1 MRSDMTTAA
10 GNTRAQD
17 DSARSRQPVKHART
31 AGVWRIVRGVLAA
44 ALSLTAAPLIAF
56 TISAPQAMA
65 LGNNLALTPQMGFND
80 WNAYGCNVSESLI
93 KSTAL
98 AMHNNGMQAAGY
110 QYVNIDDCW
119 LTHSRDSSGH
129 LVPDPA
135 KFPDGISGTA
145 TYVHSLGLKL
155 GIYEDAGTM
164 TCAGFPGSL
173 GHEQTDANSFASW
186 GVDYLK
192 YDNCYADGVNQ
203 TSGGGPSAQ
212 SRYTTMRDA
221 LAATG
226 RPILFSLCD
235 WGMQNPWTWGPSVG
249 NSWRTTG
256 DINAS
261 FGSMLSIFHSN
272 VGLASYAGPGA
283 WNDPD
288 MLEIGNGMSAT
299 EDRSEFSLWSEMA
312 APLISGTNVASASA
326 TTLGILTN
334 SRVIAVDQDSLG
346 KQGTEVSSSGG
357 LDVLAKPL
365 ANGDV
370 SVALFNENSGTATI
384 STTAGAIGK
393 SGASS
398 YTLTDLWS
406 GATSTTTNTISASV
420 PGHGTVM
427 FRVASGSAGNT
438 VTVTN
443 PGSQSGTVGTPVT
456 GLQIHAS
463 DSVAGQSLS
472 YAAAGL
478 PAGLS
483 ISSSG
488 LITGT
493 PGAAGTSTATVTA
506 TDATG
511 ASGSASFAWTVTG
524 TSGGGT
530 CQVSY
535 VKNEWTGGLTAN
547 LTITNSGTTTVDGWQ
562 LTFTFPGDQKV
573 TNAWNAT
580 VSQTGAAVTATNLGY
595 DATIAPGGNV
605 QFGFQGTW
613 ASNDTSPTSFALNGT
628 ACG

>member
-1 MRSDMTTAA
+1 MFSHHRSTM
-10 GNTRAQD
+10 
-17 DSARSRQPVKHART
+17 ARRL
-31 AGVWRIVRGVLAA
+31 WRGVLAA
-44 ALSLTAAPLIAF
+44 ALTLTAGPLMVF
-56 TISAPQAMA
+56 SVSAPQAQA

-98 AMHNNGMQAAGY
+98 AMHTDGMQAAGY
-110 QYVNIDDCW
+110 SYVNIDDCW
-119 LTHSRDSSGH
+119 LTHNRDSSGH

-145 TYVHSLGLKL
+145 AYVHSLGLKL

-192 YDNCYADGVNQ
+192 YDNCYSDGVNQ
-203 TSGGGPSAQ
+203 TSNGGPSAQ

-235 WGMQNPWTWGPSVG
+235 WGFQNPWSWGPSVG

-256 DINAS
+256 DINAG
-261 FGSMLSIFHSN
+261 FGSMLSNFHNN

-299 EDRSEFSLWSEMA
+299 EDQSEFSLWSEMA
-312 APLISGTNVASASA
+312 APLISGTNVANANS

-334 SRVIAVDQDSLG
+334 SRVIAIDQDSLG

-384 STTAGAIGK
+384 STSSTAIGK
-393 SGASS
+393 TGASS
-398 YTLTDLWS
+398 YTLTDLWT
-406 GATSTTTNTISASV
+406 GATSTTTGTISASV

-427 FRVASGSAGNT
+427 LRVAG
-438 VTVTN
+438 
-443 PGSQSGTVGTPVT
+443 
-456 GLQIHAS
+456 
-463 DSVAGQSLS
+463 
-472 YAAAGL
+472 
-478 PAGLS
+478 
-483 ISSSG
+483 
-488 LITGT
+488 
-493 PGAAGTSTATVTA
+493 
-506 TDATG
+506 
-511 ASGSASFAWTVTG
+511 G
-524 TSGGGT
+524 TSGGGGGSGAGEVHAVGAGKCLDVPNSST
-530 CQVSY
+530 
-535 VKNEWTGGLTAN
+535 TGGTQLDINACSGGAN
-547 LTITNSGTTTVDGWQ
+547 QVFTHTSGNQLAVYSGSGQMCLDANNQGSSPGTKVIIWTCNGQANQQWLVNGNGTITGVQSGLCLDV
-562 LTFTFPGDQKV
+562 
-573 TNAWNAT
+573 
-580 VSQTGAAVTATNLGY
+580 TGA
-595 DATIAPGGNV
+595 
-605 QFGFQGTW
+605 
-613 ASNDTSPTSFALNGT
+613 GT
-628 ACG
+628 AAGTPVEVWTCNGQSNQQWTLG